1 VLFSLHDDSCPP
13 PAFAKVIEP
22 SNFCDPTIISGET
35 GRTPSVNAQRTLVT
49 LKELRASHTM
59 ESTNDRKY
67 GKVGIGPVMLKGK
80 VTSGMW
86 RIDPQKFSRVIDRC
100 GQPIASVESE
110 TETNANASL
119 IAAAPDMFE
128 LLEGLQ
134 ENSAIS
140 EETAEE
146 IKLVLRRARGDF
158 GLAIF
163 SRKASKM
170 WRAQTQEWLRFIEGL
185 WNPGRKE
192 SP

>member
-1 VLFSLHDDSCPP
+1 
-13 PAFAKVIEP
+13 
-22 SNFCDPTIISGET
+22 
-35 GRTPSVNAQRTLVT
+35 
-49 LKELRASHTM
+49 
-59 ESTNDRKY
+59 
-67 GKVGIGPVMLKGK
+67 MLKGK

-86 RIDPQKFSRVIDRC
+86 RIDPQKFSRVVDRC
-100 GQPIASVESE
+100 GQPIASVDSDMEA
-110 TETNANASL
+110 NANANL

-134 ENSAIS
+134 ENSALP

-163 SRKASKM
+163 SRNASRM
-170 WRAQTQEWLRFIEGL
+170 WHAQTQEWLKFIEGL

-192 SP
+192 HP